1 MVLIKRESDS
11 SSVELCSLPPIGP
24 HANINANINYLVVC
38 LNTLVYLICLFCD
51 YVGTNPIY
59 RRYMEISF
67 NYLVYFVG

>member
-1 MVLIKRESDS
+1 MRILM
-11 SSVELCSLPPIGP
+11 P
-24 HANINANINYLVVC
+24 HCRTNIHKYIPVNLLNYLVVC

-67 NYLVYFVG
+67 NYLVYFGGHI

>member
-1 MVLIKRESDS
+1 MRILM
-11 SSVELCSLPPIGP
+11 P
-24 HANINANINYLVVC
+24 HCRTNMHKYIPMNLLNQCKYQLFRVC

-67 NYLVYFVG
+67 NYLVYFGGHF